1 MTRDDDSALRRFEAF
16 NRENGGGVS
25 IHRSRGGYNLTLTA
39 TDAPIARL
47 KPEGPGDRMRIL
59 YWSWQERWKE
69 VGDMGGI
76 VLPLDEA
83 LDQIASTEIFWTWT

>member
-1 MTRDDDSALRRFEAF
+1 MTDIDPIMQRAGAF

-25 IHRSRGGYNLTLTA
+25 VRKSRGGYNLTMTE
-39 TDAPIARL
+39 TGAPVARL

-59 YWSWQERWKE
+59 YWSWQERWKD